1 MLVYFPSTIGADPII
16 DYSFLICILGI
27 IAMVIAGLTLPPNRE
42 HLLNKIV
49 AACAIVTAIGGIILM
64 ARIM

>member
-1 MLVYFPSTIGADPII
+1 VLYFPSTIGADPII
-16 DYSFLICILGI
+16 DYSFLVCLLGI
-27 IAMVIAGLTLPPNRE
+27 VAMIIAGLVLPPNRE

-49 AACAIVTAIGGIILM
+49 AACAIVSAIGGIILM

>member
-1 MLVYFPSTIGADPII
+1 MLYFPSTIGADPII
-16 DYSFLICILGI
+16 DYSFMICILGL
-27 IAMVIAGLTLPPNRE
+27 IAMIIAGLVLPQRKE